1 MVDESARRLMEEMRR
16 GRLSRREFVRR
27 AALLGFSGSAIAAF
41 LIACG
46 SSSPTATTAT
56 SSSSST
62 SSAAAAASSSATTTS
77 KAASTT
83 SAAATTSSAAATG
96 SASSTTTKAAT
107 PTSGGTPAG
116 GGATGPAKSVKLGAV
131 LSLTA
136 DAQVYGT
143 VQQNAV
149 KMAVD
154 EVNSGN
160 VIPGVQLSLIVEDDA
175 SKKDQGITAFDKL
188 IKTDQVIAII
198 GPTLSNTAVATDP
211 SAQQAGVPVLGVST
225 TADGITTIGDYIF
238 RDSLAEAQVIPVT
251 IKTAKE
257 KLTLKKVGIIYGN
270 DDAFTKSGFDVFK
283 KALDDNGIQY
293 STPQTY
299 AKGDTDFSAQLTE
312 IKGGNPDAIVVS
324 ALANEGTL
332 IVKQARDLG
341 FKGALIGGNGL
352 NSPAIIKGAGAAAEG
367 VIVGAAWNSAND
379 TPENQ
384 KFIAAYKAKYN
395 ADPDQFAAQA
405 YSGVYI
411 MADALKRAGA
421 NADRKALRDALA
433 QTKDLTTPLGKFS
446 FTPQRDAD
454 HPPVIQVV
462 KNGKFDVLK

>member
-46 SSSPTATTAT
+46 SSSPTATTAA

-62 SSAAAAASSSATTTS
+62 SSAAAATSSSVATTS
-77 KAASTT
+77 KAASSTT
-83 SAAATTSSAAATG
+83 AAATTSSAAAAS
-96 SASSTTTKAAT
+96 SASSTATKAAT
-107 PTSGGTPAG
+107 PAGSGTPA
-116 GGATGPAKSVKLGAV
+116 GGATGPAKTVKLGAV

-352 NSPAIIKGAGAAAEG
+352 NSPAIIKGAGPAAEG

-405 YSGVYI
+405 YTGVYI

-421 NADRKALRDALA
+421 SADRKALRDALA

>member
-1 MVDESARRLMEEMRR
+1 MASDTARDLIDDMRR
-16 GRLSRREFVRR
+16 GRLSRRQFVRR

-46 SSSPTATTAT
+46 SSSPTATTAA

-62 SSAAAAASSSATTTS
+62 SSAAAASSSAATTS
-77 KAASTT
+77 KAASSTT
-83 SAAATTSSAAATG
+83 TAATTSGGAASG
-96 SASSTTTKAAT
+96 GASSTTTQAA
-107 PTSGGTPAG
+107 SSAGSGTPAA

-154 EVNSGN
+154 EVNSSN
-160 VIPGVQLSLIVEDDA
+160 AIPGAQISLIVEDDA

-225 TADGITTIGDYIF
+225 TADGITTIGDFIF

-251 IKTAKE
+251 IKTATE

-312 IKGGNPDAIVVS
+312 IKGGNPDAIVIS

-341 FKGALIGGNGL
+341 FKDALIGGNGL
-352 NSPAIIKGAGAAAEG
+352 NSPAIIKGAGPAAEG

-405 YSGVYI
+405 YTGIYI

-421 NADRKALRDALA
+421 SADRKALRDALA
-433 QTKDLTTPLGKFS
+433 QTKDLTTVLGKFS

>member
-1 MVDESARRLMEEMRR
+1 MADESARGLMEELRR

-62 SSAAAAASSSATTTS
+62 SSAAAVASSSAATTS

-83 SAAATTSSAAATG
+83 SAAATTSSTA
-96 SASSTTTKAAT
+96 KAAT
-107 PTSGGTPAG
+107 PAGSGTPAG
-116 GGATGPAKSVKLGAV
+116 GGATGPAKTVKLGAV

-225 TADGITTIGDYIF
+225 TADGITTIGDFIF

-283 KALDDNGIQY
+283 KALDDNGIQS

-352 NSPAIIKGAGAAAEG
+352 NSPAIIKGAGPAAEG

-405 YSGVYI
+405 YTGIYI

-421 NADRKALRDALA
+421 SADRKALRDALA

-446 FTPQRDAD
+446 FTPQRDAA